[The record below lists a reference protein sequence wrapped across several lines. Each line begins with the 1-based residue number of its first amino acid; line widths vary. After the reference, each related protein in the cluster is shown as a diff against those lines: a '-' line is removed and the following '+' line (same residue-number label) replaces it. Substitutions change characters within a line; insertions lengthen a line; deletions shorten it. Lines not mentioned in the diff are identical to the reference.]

1 MEHINYYNNND
12 IKYIYNA
19 IANYIKKLDNND
31 SCKYLY
37 VYGDI
42 GIGKTTIIKNILHSL
57 KYNVNW
63 IDCNHNK
70 LTVDEL
76 INMTNH
82 SDVYSMFFNNKQN
95 NALIIDNINYYSYS
109 DKSYFTNLMKLLKK
123 KKSQKCIPFIFI
135 NTLQEEKKFNELYK
149 ISTLLKINPP
159 SNIQLK
165 SIILKLYPAIF
176 ELEYYE
182 TIIHNILHYLDNKF
196 YKLVNIEYYYNYHLI
211 GLKFGTN
218 SNASN
223 TSNNSNTSNDSNTSN
238 NSNTSNDS
246 NTSNNSIINN
256 SNIKLLTKNLLAY
269 RYHLYNL
276 DIINYSD
283 RTSLSLL
290 LHENI
295 IKLFNVNLSL
305 DELKIYKKILHNF
318 AFCDCIDKNIFLY
331 QIWQLNDITYIIKIF
346 YNNFILF
353 QNNLLKQ
360 IDQKD
365 IIFTKIL
372 TKYSSEYNNFNFI
385 FSNTQLYCTNKK
397 NLLLHIFISDKYDE
411 THTKL
416 VYNRFIKLIEQYN
429 NYKINNSYKIL
440 EEGVDI
446 NFEEFFH

>member
-1 MEHINYYNNND
+1 MEHINYYNIND
-12 IKYIYNA
+12 IKYIHNNVS
-19 IANYIKKLDNND
+19 NYIKNLDKTN
-31 SCKYLY
+31 SPKYLY

-42 GIGKTTIIKNILHSL
+42 GIGKTTIIKSILTSL
-57 KYNVNW
+57 KYNINY
-63 IDCNHNK
+63 IDCNQNK
-70 LTVDEL
+70 LSVDEL
-76 INMTNH
+76 FNMTNI

-109 DKSYFTNLMKLLKK
+109 DKSYFTNLIKLLKK
-123 KKSQKCIPFIFI
+123 KNSHKCIPFIFI
-135 NTLQEEKKFNELYK
+135 NTLQEEKKFTELYK

-159 SNIQLK
+159 SNSQLK
-165 SIILKLYPAIF
+165 NIILKLYPSIF
-176 ELEYYE
+176 ELENSHH
-182 TIIHNILHYLDNKF
+182 IVSNILDYLDNKF
-196 YKLVNIEYYYNYHLI
+196 YKLINIHYFYYNNI
-211 GLKFGTN
+211 IELKFN
-218 SNASN
+218 SSSV
-223 TSNNSNTSNDSNTSN
+223 SNNNSTSVATS
-238 NSNTSNDS
+238 T
-246 NTSNNSIINN
+246 SIINN
-256 SNIKLLTKNLLAY
+256 SNIKLLTKNLLEH
-269 RYHLYNL
+269 RFNLNDL

-295 IKLFNVNLSL
+295 IKLFNVNLSI
-305 DELKIYKKILHNF
+305 DDLKIYKKILQNF

-346 YNNFILF
+346 YNNFILY
-353 QNNLLKQ
+353 QNNLLKH

-397 NLLLHIFISDKYDE
+397 NLLLHMFVSEKYDE

-416 VYNRFIKLIEQYN
+416 VYNRIIKLIDQYI

-440 EEGVDI
+440 EENIELTCDD
-446 NFEEFFH
+446 FFY